1 MLWEYIE
8 LDDALHWLSTLGG
21 AFSNLGEHSQVVIG
35 DMFAKL
41 FVTFDSLLTT
51 NEAIILQT
59 LFISV

>member
-41 FVTFDSLLTT
+41 FVTFYSLLTT
-51 NEAIILQT
+51 NDFVT
-59 LFISV
+59 F